1 MGQLL
6 GYFTRGEERDGIMR
20 GGGDGN
26 PPEESHDQDQQVTL
40 DVNFELIPSGQL

>member
-1 MGQLL
+1 
-6 GYFTRGEERDGIMR
+6 MR

-40 DVNFELIPSGQL
+40 DVNFELMPSGQL

>member
-1 MGQLL
+1 MGAAVGL
-6 GYFTRGEERDGIMR
+6 FHKRREHGIMR

-26 PPEESHDQDQQVTL
+26 SPEESHDQDQQVTL